1 MTVSSRM
8 LSPPPTA
15 PSLST
20 RSSSQPVMPPWSE
33 DAAARSHMAV
43 TVSGALAG
51 AGTCGEAGVLSA
63 AMRQRFLAR
72 AVVVGDRAGT
82 VVPDAALDVDDGV
95 ITWMGP
101 AAEAPPLGEAEL
113 VELPGVLIPGLVN
126 AHSHAPMVLFRGQG
140 EGLPLDR
147 WLREVMWPRE
157 ARLTPDDVEVA
168 MTAAS
173 AEMLANGVTTSVEM
187 YFHPEQ
193 IAAALRLTGA
203 RAVIAT
209 PLIPLPGMPSVEDQL
224 RAAVDL
230 AAGTPADGR
239 VEFGIGPHA
248 AYTVALPVLRA
259 AARAAREHGLLLHL
273 HVAETATEGADLTA
287 RHGLS
292 VPALLAGHDVLGG
305 RVLAAHCVHMDDG
318 DLDMW
323 REHDVAV
330 AHCPASNAKLAS
342 GVAPVRA
349 MLDRGIRVGLGTDGP
364 ASNNGLDL
372 LADARLAA
380 RLPRIATGDAAAL
393 SAAGAFWLATG
404 AAADA
409 IGRPDLGRLTP
420 GRQADLVHVGTRAL
434 RFEPVGDV
442 EDLLTHLVWSGVT
455 PLVRDVWVA
464 GQQVVHGG
472 ASTTVDA

>member
-1 MTVSSRM
+1 MSTPARPSTASLGIGGMTVSSRM
-8 LSPPPTA
+8 LSPTPTA

-157 ARLTPDDVEVA
+157 ARLTPEDVEVA

-187 YFHPEQ
+187 YFHPER
-193 IAAALRLTGA
+193 IAAAVGRTGA
-203 RAVIAT
+203 RAIIAT
-209 PLIPLPGMPSVEDQL
+209 PLVPLPGFPPLEEQL
-224 RAAVDL
+224 RTAVGL
-230 AAGTPADGR
+230 AAGAPDDGT

-248 AYTVALPVLRA
+248 AYTVPLPLLGEAGRL
-259 AARAAREHGLLLHL
+259 AREHGLLLHL
-273 HVAETATEGADLTA
+273 HVAETATEGDELLA
-287 RHGLS
+287 RHGAS
-292 VPALLAGHDVLGG
+292 VPQLLAAYDVL
-305 RVLAAHCVHMDDG
+305 
-318 DLDMW
+318 
-323 REHDVAV
+323 
-330 AHCPASNAKLAS
+330 
-342 GVAPVRA
+342 
-349 MLDRGIRVGLGTDGP
+349 
-364 ASNNGLDL
+364 
-372 LADARLAA
+372 
-380 RLPRIATGDAAAL
+380 
-393 SAAGAFWLATG
+393 
-404 AAADA
+404 
-409 IGRPDLGRLTP
+409 
-420 GRQADLVHVGTRAL
+420 
-434 RFEPVGDV
+434 
-442 EDLLTHLVWSGVT
+442 
-455 PLVRDVWVA
+455 
-464 GQQVVHGG
+464 
-472 ASTTVDA
+472 